1 MELINQTTSKDLQA
15 ICQKGHY
22 FGCQNNAHLPTETQK
37 EVSFKGGK
45 EIK

>member
-22 FGCQNNAHLPTETQK
+22 FECQNNTYLPTETQK
-37 EVSFKGGK
+37 EVNLKMGK
-45 EIK
+45 ETK